1 MTRLAAYT
9 SLFLVDPL
17 ETSCHLLFSILFR
30 MKHLKSLIYINMVL
44 QISTEIY
51 IDLLFLYINS
61 LLTRRARI

>member
-9 SLFLVDPL
+9 SLFLVDLL